1 MNDIGAGRSNRIP
14 LDIKCQF
21 FLNPISNFT
30 LHSVDAPACSPEQE
44 FVYSVAKMSE
54 VEVSCEMVANPE
66 SGLNFKWT
74 FNTTANTLNIPVS
87 LTTVWNSNM
96 MGKFY

>member
-1 MNDIGAGRSNRIP
+1 
-14 LDIKCQF
+14 
-21 FLNPISNFT
+21 
-30 LHSVDAPACSPEQE
+30 
-44 FVYSVAKMSE
+44 MSE

>member
-1 MNDIGAGRSNRIP
+1 MSVFKSQYFP
-14 LDIKCQF
+14 LSYHKTA
-21 FLNPISNFT
+21 T
-30 LHSVDAPACSPEQE
+30 LDAPACAPEQR

>member
-1 MNDIGAGRSNRIP
+1 MSVFKIRVPTSP
-14 LDIKCQF
+14 LTFYLD
-21 FLNPISNFT
+21 S
-30 LHSVDAPACSPEQE
+30 PACSPDQQ
-44 FVYSVAKMSE
+44 FVYSVAKMSA

-66 SGLNFKWT
+66 LDLNFKWT